1 MFKKPNPILNF
12 KARFSQ
18 VSSLLLSVFLLN
30 VLLFINFYIYPL
42 QNHKLR
48 EVFNLDFPNNNFL
61 HKILTVVS
69 GPDMVDLTFH
79 NFVSYKE
86 NVGKVLENKIKFQT
100 LMQAKLNQNSRTVP
114 YVREQLSFCLKC
126 WH

>member
-1 MFKKPNPILNF
+1 MFKKPNPNLNF
-12 KARFSQ
+12 NARFSHIF
-18 VSSLLLSVFLLN
+18 SLLLSVFLLN

-100 LMQAKLNQNSRTVP
+100 LMEAKANQNRHTVP
-114 YVREQLSFCLKC
+114 YRM
-126 WH
+126 

>member
-1 MFKKPNPILNF
+1 MFKKPILNF

-42 QNHKLR
+42 QNHKLQ
-48 EVFNLDFPNNNFL
+48 EVFKLDFPKSNFF

-86 NVGKVLENKIKFQT
+86 NVGKVLENKIM
-100 LMQAKLNQNSRTVP
+100 LL
-114 YVREQLSFCLKC
+114 C
-126 WH
+126 